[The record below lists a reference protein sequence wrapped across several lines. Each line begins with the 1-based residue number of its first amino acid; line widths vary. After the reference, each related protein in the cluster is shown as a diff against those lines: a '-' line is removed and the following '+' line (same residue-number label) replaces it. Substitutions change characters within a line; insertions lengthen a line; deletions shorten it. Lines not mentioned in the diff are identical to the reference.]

1 MINLRDKVKDTI
13 SGYTGIVIGVTQW
26 LYGCRRLTVQA
37 QGLHDGK
44 PIETQ
49 CIDEQQLEVIDA
61 YEADA
66 DTEVWEESQAP
77 TQGIA
82 AAVGGPIPSPQR
94 RADVRR

>member
-13 SGYTGIVIGVTQW
+13 SGYAGIVIGVTQW
-26 LYGCRRLTVQA
+26 LHGCRRLTVQA

-49 CIDEQQLEVIDA
+49 CIDEQQLEVIEA
-61 YEADA
+61 YDPD

-77 TQGIA
+77 SQGIA
-82 AAVGGPIPSPQR
+82 AAVGGPIPIPQR
-94 RADVRR
+94 RADVKR